1 VKKTKGVLIMN
12 QFLGTLPNFLA
23 YTGVLIL
30 LLIVGLIL
38 FELTTKNREFK
49 LIAEGNVAAALSIGG
64 RLFGLAFVL
73 GAAAANSISLQ
84 DMIIW
89 GIIGILA
96 QIILFL
102 LLEGITLIF
111 AKMTALEL
119 RITKSIDENNIAVG
133 TLILMLSLSLGWVIA
148 QALTY

>member
-1 VKKTKGVLIMN
+1 MN
-12 QFLGTLPNFLA
+12 QFLETLPAFLA
-23 YTGVLIL
+23 YTGTLIL
-30 LLIVGLIL
+30 LLIIGLIL

-49 LIAEGNVAAALSIGG
+49 LIAQGNVAAALSIGG

-73 GAAAANSISLQ
+73 GAAAANSISLM

-89 GIIGILA
+89 GVIGILA

-102 LLEGITLIF
+102 TLEGVTLLF
-111 AKMTALEL
+111 AKMTAIEL
-119 RITKSIDENNIAVG
+119 RITKAVDENNIAVG
-133 TLILMLSLSLGWVIA
+133 ILILMLSLSIGWVIA

>member
-1 VKKTKGVLIMN
+1 MKE
-12 QFLGTLPNFLA
+12 FLSTLPNFLA
-23 YTGVLIL
+23 YTGVLVL

-73 GAAAANSISLQ
+73 GAAAANSISLM
-84 DMIIW
+84 DMIVW
-89 GIIGILA
+89 GVIGILA

-102 LLEGITLIF
+102 LLEGITVML
-111 AKMTALEL
+111 AHMPS
-119 RITKSIDENNIAVG
+119 ITKAIDDNNVAVG
-133 TLILMLSLSLGWVIA
+133 TFVLMLSLSLGWVIA